1 MQLLVFLPEAVSTY
15 ISFRILQPL
24 KKHDH
29 QTSWLEIWVI
39 ISIAAHAISCKGA
52 AADNFGC
59 VSFLIQYCTVINA
72 RDCFW
77 VHLHWISVL
86 PQLVWF
92 YHMLTSFEFIIICWA
107 ANVLKSTWIIKWP
120 KFTANIFFH
129 NLVQSATTSSFFNVL
144 TSQNNCLRAVFCKCR
159 IQNIRKISY
168 LNQSEFMNDLIIR
181 IIESWLLENQVPKL
195 IVCSLFNLPG
205 CHKISGRCVF
215 KVHHILRRKTWKSP
229 YFRHW
234 VLGGCTN
241 IAGF

>member
-92 YHMLTSFEFIIICWA
+92 LSHAHQLWIHHHMLSCKCVKIHL
-107 ANVLKSTWIIKWP
+107 NNKWP

-144 TSQNNCLRAVFCKCR
+144 TSQNNCLRVVFCKCR
-159 IQNIRKISY
+159 IQNIRKK
-168 LNQSEFMNDLIIR
+168 F
-181 IIESWLLENQVPKL
+181 
-195 IVCSLFNLPG
+195 
-205 CHKISGRCVF
+205 
-215 KVHHILRRKTWKSP
+215 
-229 YFRHW
+229 
-234 VLGGCTN
+234 
-241 IAGF
+241 